1 MNIINYL
8 DERWVVELCANI
20 QDNSKELKCFLEL
33 AEAVKKS
40 CGRSSLSLTSNIWI
54 IKCGH
59 DNLCDILYGPLTQD
73 PDLRDYL
80 LRLARIIDETDS
92 YEIDKPENHAYN
104 SEAHAALHYNKTGG
118 LLYKENEELPWWD
131 DSSMIL
137 IDCQDKILSLF
148 RKLPIYHNM
157 GLDEFDSYLEKC
169 FPNIYFLDDAR
180 DFSKT
185 DISEKNDTKLSV
197 IIKHLSYLNDHA
209 QYDYLIDPE
218 QFEQKALSHGVELS
232 RESSSTK
239 RNQDA
244 VKERT
249 KKINEEALFFE
260 LHTKLSREKGRI
272 HFHIGSS
279 LSEKINKLSEGHLI
293 VGIVCKHLST

>member
-20 QDNSKELKCFLEL
+20 QDNSKELECFLEL

-54 IKCGH
+54 AKCGH
-59 DNLCDILYGPLTQD
+59 DNLCDILYGPLNQD
-73 PDLRDYL
+73 ADLRDYL
-80 LRLARIIDETDS
+80 LRLARIIDEADS
-92 YEIDKPENHAYN
+92 YEIEQPETQEYN
-104 SEAHAALHYNKTGG
+104 SEAHVALHHNKAGG

-148 RKLPIYHNM
+148 RKLPVYHNM

-197 IIKHLSYLNDHA
+197 IIEHLSYLNDHA
-209 QYDYLIDPE
+209 QCDYLVDPE
-218 QFEQKALSHGVELS
+218 QFEQKALSHGVDLS

-239 RNQDA
+239 RNQEA

-249 KKINEEALFFE
+249 KK
-260 LHTKLSREKGRI
+260 
-272 HFHIGSS
+272 
-279 LSEKINKLSEGHLI
+279 
-293 VGIVCKHLST
+293 

>member
-20 QDNSKELKCFLEL
+20 QDNSKELECFLEL

-54 IKCGH
+54 AKCGH
-59 DNLCDILYGPLTQD
+59 DNLCDILYGPLNQD
-73 PDLRDYL
+73 ADLRDYL
-80 LRLARIIDETDS
+80 LRLARIIDEADS
-92 YEIDKPENHAYN
+92 YEIEQPETQ
-104 SEAHAALHYNKTGG
+104 E
-118 LLYKENEELPWWD
+118 
-131 DSSMIL
+131 
-137 IDCQDKILSLF
+137 
-148 RKLPIYHNM
+148 
-157 GLDEFDSYLEKC
+157 
-169 FPNIYFLDDAR
+169 
-180 DFSKT
+180 
-185 DISEKNDTKLSV
+185 
-197 IIKHLSYLNDHA
+197 
-209 QYDYLIDPE
+209 
-218 QFEQKALSHGVELS
+218 
-232 RESSSTK
+232 
-239 RNQDA
+239 A

-279 LSEKINKLSEGHLI
+279 LSEKINNLTGGRLI